1 MKITRN
7 MIIWVELKSGI
18 KHIQAGRR
26 PCIVVSCDKAN
37 RNAPVYTVIPG
48 TTNLEKNHIPVH
60 FEINPKDIKGYL
72 KCKTM
77 FLPEQIITINKSQVI
92 QTAGI
97 ITNTEAIKL
106 IDDML
111 IRQLQIGEYDGR

>member
-1 MKITRN
+1 

-48 TTNLEKNHIPVH
+48 TTNLEKNHKMQNNV
-60 FEINPKDIKGYL
+60 
-72 KCKTM
+72 
-77 FLPEQIITINKSQVI
+77 S
-92 QTAGI
+92 A
-97 ITNTEAIKL
+97 
-106 IDDML
+106 
-111 IRQLQIGEYDGR
+111 